1 MRITWLTDI
10 HLDFITSPDD
20 IISSIKNLD
29 IFCSLILNEN
39 PDACL
44 ITGDLSRSP
53 FLKGHLLALEDRLRI
68 PIYFVLGNHDF
79 WESDITST
87 RKMMIELTE
96 SSDNITYLPVT
107 NYFVLNDSTVLIGHD
122 GWYDALY
129 AEPQFSNF
137 IMNDWMRI
145 GDFVRARSVVN
156 RSVNLDSVI
165 RVARNQASL
174 AAYHVSTAI
183 NEAITRKKPKK
194 IIIATHVPP
203 FIQPLQNS
211 RGSLSDKSP
220 WYASKIMGN
229 MLLSIAKVNQ
239 SVQFEVF
246 CGHCHSEYDG
256 KITSNIILHS
266 GGAEYSQPQPQKTI
280 EILP

>member
-20 IISSIKNLD
+20 IRSSIKNLD

-183 NEAITRKKPKK
+183 NEAITRKNPKK

-211 RGSLSDKSP
+211 HGSLSDKSP

-246 CGHCHSEYDG
+246 CGHCHSEYVG

>member
-20 IISSIKNLD
+20 IRSSIKNLD
-29 IFCSLILNEN
+29 IFCSLILREN

-44 ITGDLSRSP
+44 ITGDLSRHP
-53 FLKGHLLALEDRLRI
+53 FLKDHLLALENRLQI

-79 WESDITST
+79 WGSDIATT
-87 RKMMIELTE
+87 RKLMIELTE

-107 NYFVLNDSTVLIGHD
+107 NYFVLNNSTVLIGHD

-145 GDFVRARSVVN
+145 GDFVNAGSIVN
-156 RSVNLDSVI
+156 KRVNLDSII
-165 RVARNQASL
+165 RIARNQASL
-174 AAYHVSTAI
+174 AANHVSTAI
-183 NEAITRKKPKK
+183 NEAIVRKNPKK

-203 FIQPLQNS
+203 FVQPLQNS

-246 CGHCHSEYDG
+246 CGHCHNEYDG
-256 KITSNIILHS
+256 KITSNILLHS

-280 EILP
+280 EIFP